1 MTKKTTTA
9 SIKTSTA
16 TVKRIHEKI
25 VLLRY
30 DKKIELETLE
40 TVQENL
46 TALYEVG
53 NKGYHSCLIVP
64 SRFALPTI
72 EGRKL
77 IEEELSKFPY
87 IAVVL
92 TGLAQKILM
101 NFVMSVIGKT
111 KMKIFSDEESAM
123 DWLQK
128 KVED

>member
-1 MTKKTTTA
+1 MNKKTTTT

-16 TVKRIHEKI
+16 TVERIHEKI

-53 NKGYHSCLIVP
+53 NIGYHSCLIIP
-64 SRFALPTI
+64 SRYALPTI

-77 IEEELSKFPY
+77 IEKELSKFPY
-87 IAVVL
+87 VAVVL

-111 KMKIFSDEESAM
+111 KMRIFSNEESAM
-123 DWLQK
+123 AWLLEKIQ
-128 KVED
+128 D